1 MGSKGTRINIR
12 ELLKITTRTIFYLRN
27 IQTRVFGSAFKR
39 YVFTKLFKNPDKLSS
54 KLVDSYISILYDVN
68 S

>member
-1 MGSKGTRINIR
+1 MASRGTRINTR
-12 ELLKITTRTIFYLRN
+12 KLLKITTRTIFYLRN
-27 IQTRVFGSAFKR
+27 IQTRVFGFAFKR

-54 KLVDSYISILYDVN
+54 ELVVSYISILNDVN